1 MQTFPPRR
9 TLVLT
14 ACLLATFMAA
24 IEGTIVATAMPE
36 MVADL
41 GGFNR
46 YSWVFSAFLLAQAV
60 SIPVF
65 GRFSDAYGRKVA
77 FRVGTSLFLIGSTLC
92 GFASSI
98 MWLIGFRVV
107 QGIGA
112 GGVQPVVMTICG
124 DLFTSVERAM
134 VQGLVS
140 SVFGVAAVAGPLLG
154 VVLVDHGAWPVV
166 FWMVIPIGIASVAG
180 IELFL
185 TERIVP
191 RHYQVD
197 YVGAALLAVSASAL
211 LLLLVEGGGL
221 PRWAIWTAIAVGV
234 PAAMVLG
241 WHELHTRQ
249 PMLPIELLR
258 QRIIGVSCLANAA
271 ISAVMMAISAFL
283 PAYVQGVMGGT
294 ALAGGFVLGAMSL
307 TWTAASVLT
316 GQLMQKGNVRNIA
329 VLGALAL
336 VAGSLVLASAT
347 PAWGLAGTTA
357 GSLVVGAGMGLC
369 NTVLIVSVQASV
381 GWRQRGAATSS
392 ILFARFFGQVL
403 GVAGFGA
410 VLNATLL
417 KEASEVVPI
426 GFPGSLDQ
434 ALHGALR
441 TADQEPLLRIVAT
454 GMHNGYWMA
463 VALSATALLIV
474 IMLPGHLA
482 TPSKLDKSG

>member
-1 MQTFPPRR
+1 
-9 TLVLT
+9 
-14 ACLLATFMAA
+14 MAA
-24 IEGTIVATAMPE
+24 IEGTIVATAMPGV
-36 MVADL
+36 VADL

-65 GRFSDAYGRKVA
+65 GRLSDAYGRKVA
-77 FRVGTSLFLIGSTLC
+77 FRVGTSLFLLGSTLC
-92 GFASSI
+92 GFAPSI

-112 GGVQPVVMTICG
+112 GGVQPIVMTICG
-124 DLFTSVERAM
+124 DLYSPVERAM

-166 FWMVIPIGIASVAG
+166 FWMAIPIGIASVAG

-185 TERIVP
+185 SERIVLG
-191 RHYQVD
+191 HHEVD

-234 PAAMVLG
+234 PAAIVLG
-241 WHELHTRQ
+241 WHELHTAQ

-258 QRIIGVSCLANAA
+258 QRMIGVGCLANAA

-283 PAYVQGVMGGT
+283 PAYVQSVMGGT

-307 TWTAASVLT
+307 TWAGASILT
-316 GQLMQKGNVRNIA
+316 GQLMRNGDVRNIA

-347 PAWGLAGTTA
+347 PALGLAGLTA
-357 GSLVVGAGMGLC
+357 GSLFVGAGMGLC
-369 NTVLIVSVQASV
+369 NTVLIVSTQASV
-381 GWRQRGAATSS
+381 DWGQRGAATSS
-392 ILFARFFGQVL
+392 ILFARFIGQVL

-410 VLNATLL
+410 VLNGTLL
-417 KEASEVVPI
+417 KNASEVVPVEI
-426 GFPGSLDQ
+426 ADSLDQ
-434 ALHGALR
+434 ALRGALQ
-441 TADQEPLLRIVAT
+441 TAGQEPLFHIVAT
-454 GMHNGYWMA
+454 GMRHGYWMA
-463 VALSATALLIV
+463 VALSAVALLIV
-474 IMLPGHLA
+474 VMLPRHLPR
-482 TPSKLDKSG
+482 PSKAEKVS